1 MTLKKNNF
9 SGNNYEN
16 LDIVDDDSFEM
27 ESFRDE
33 TEYNQRKKKNKKR
46 ISMSS
51 PQHFFLIK
59 HFSISIIITFL
70 VYLFIY
76 IFDEKLIFLSKF
88 DGLPQMISVMFFLWA
103 ISILVA
109 KSLDINKKISE
120 TAHFFQKYNLYV
132 KEKLANLNYNDRC
145 QRIIDECIYNEKSKF
160 AISILNLFEYGK
172 KSPKIEEIRN
182 YLIDE
187 NNNNYDELETSYS
200 LIRVLLWTMPII
212 GFIGTVLGVGQ
223 AVGGFGSFLSSAND
237 ISEIKNGLTGVTSGL
252 GIAFDSTLIALLL
265 SVLLMIVTS
274 SVEQFEIN
282 QIRNNFYKIQYMSYD
297 IFSSLPL
304 PTEKTEQIPPHQLS
318 LIQKIEELIREMK
331 SMPVDQNKLLKIV
344 KHWNIQMDKSIQS
357 LVKDWQQNCNKIMH
371 NLQLTQKENK
381 ELLNQKEK
389 ILSDIIHESAELR
402 NESKLMLTNIKE
414 LLDKETQTIYE
425 IVHNEKSTIQELM
438 ESQKNSA
445 QKHID
450 TFQELQQML
459 TRLIDI
465 ELNIKNE
472 IGAIKEKDSLTNTI
486 NAIMDVL
493 KKLDPALNRFIEK
506 PLDVNVQFSSISSI

>member
-1 MTLKKNNF
+1 M
-9 SGNNYEN
+9 
-16 LDIVDDDSFEM
+16 
-27 ESFRDE
+27 
-33 TEYNQRKKKNKKR
+33 
-46 ISMSS
+46 
-51 PQHFFLIK
+51 
-59 HFSISIIITFL
+59 
-70 VYLFIY
+70 
-76 IFDEKLIFLSKF
+76 
-88 DGLPQMISVMFFLWA
+88 
-103 ISILVA
+103 
-109 KSLDINKKISE
+109 
-120 TAHFFQKYNLYV
+120 
-132 KEKLANLNYNDRC
+132 
-145 QRIIDECIYNEKSKF
+145 
-160 AISILNLFEYGK
+160 NLFEYGK

-318 LIQKIEELIREMK
+318 LIQKIEELIRGMK

-357 LVKDWQQNCNKIMH
+357 LVKDWQQNCNKMMH

-425 IVHNEKSTIQELM
+425 IVHNEKNTIQELM